1 MPVPNRP
8 YRVLVVE
15 DNPTDVLLIEEALG
29 EHEVWHEMVV
39 LKDGD
44 EASKYLKHLAEN
56 SEPDLIIL
64 DLNLP
69 KRDGF
74 GVLNE
79 YRASPTL
86 SFVPIV
92 ILTSSDS
99 PADRLRAKRIRGKRV
114 SAEAYDLGG
123 VHRARPEVQ
132 GDSSKGLH
140 VPPER
145 LARNELAKAI
155 RSEAVCPPDR
165 EGRPAVALT
174 IRDNCPRA
182 RNSAPRFEKVMRENV
197 PRCRRGAGADTV
209 AAGPC
214 ICADGRTLPGNEAGP
229 GKRAE

>member
-1 MPVPNRP
+1 MPATNRP

-56 SEPDLIIL
+56 SKPDLIIL

-99 PADRLRAKRIRGKRV
+99 PADRLRAKGIGV
-114 SAEAYDLGG
+114 SAFLQKPMTLEEFIALG
-123 VHRARPEVQ
+123 
-132 GDSSKGLH
+132 
-140 VPPER
+140 
-145 LARNELAKAI
+145 
-155 RSEAVCPPDR
+155 
-165 EGRPAVALT
+165 
-174 IRDNCPRA
+174 
-182 RNSAPRFEKVMRENV
+182 PRF
-197 PRCRRGAGADTV
+197 
-209 AAGPC
+209 
-214 ICADGRTLPGNEAGP
+214 
-229 GKRAE
+229 RAILQKDCVYPPND